1 MRARL
6 DAAGPLLVSERL
18 MLEFGP
24 LIGRA
29 RLQELVSAGGDRLAD
44 SLRSEPALA
53 QVTDEQLVRA
63 LDPAN
68 YLGASDQIIDAVL
81 REAAEGLER

>member
-1 MRARL
+1 
-6 DAAGPLLVSERL
+6 

-29 RLQELVSAGGDRLAD
+29 RLHELVSAGGDRLAD

-53 QVTDEQLVRA
+53 QVTDEQLAGA

-68 YLGASDQIIDAVL
+68 YLGASDQIINAVL
-81 REAAEGLER
+81 REAAEGLEK

>member
-6 DAAGPLLVSERL
+6 ETAGPLVVSERL

-44 SLRSEPALA
+44 SLRAEPALA
-53 QVTDEQLVRA
+53 HITDAQLARA

-68 YLGASDQIIDAVL
+68 YLGASDHIIDAVL
-81 REAAEGLER
+81 REAAEGLDK